1 MLLLAV
7 RMLPANMLTR
17 TIGDWLLL
25 LLLLHG

>member
-25 LLLLHG
+25 LLLHG